1 MAASQP
7 VTPARRV
14 LMLCY
19 YYPPINTSGTARAVR
34 FATHL
39 REAGWQPTVLTVEH
53 PKDTWSIIDM
63 HSPVPEGV
71 PVVRVRELDLNRP
84 VDLLDAAINRLTR
97 RRGVLARES
106 LCIPDPQIGWTA
118 WARGIALAR
127 SHDCLYASCSPF
139 SSAVTAAWLKQ
150 LTGTP
155 LVLDFRDAWTLNPYN
170 RPNRWH
176 RAAIG
181 RLERWVIGACDRL
194 ILNTEGALR
203 RYQAAY
209 PQHAAKM
216 TWIPNGFER
225 PNPATPTPP
234 TGPFVV
240 MHTGALY
247 GNRSP
252 ELLLQ
257 TLERM
262 PECEP
267 EFVQVGPCPK
277 SLTQYRGAVR
287 VHTPG
292 SLPRAEALERLRG
305 ASLLYLKQG
314 WTTRP
319 EDNIAVAAKTFDY
332 LATGLPVL
340 AECPPGDNADL
351 VRRYASRAYLVTE
364 DSPAAME
371 AALREAYAQRGEA
384 PVIKEA
390 FLREFS
396 PQALTARLAAV
407 LAEALAEPG
416 LRRTAC

>member
-1 MAASQP
+1 MAASRP

-34 FATHL
+34 FASHL
-39 REAGWQPTVLTVEH
+39 RETGWQPTVLTVAR
-53 PKDTWSIIDM
+53 PKDTWGITDM
-63 HSPVPEGV
+63 HSPVPDGV

-84 VDLLDAAINRLTR
+84 VDLLDAAIHRLTR
-97 RRGVLARES
+97 RRSVLARES

-127 SHDCLYASCSPF
+127 EHDCLYASCSPF

-150 LTGTP
+150 VTGTP

-170 RPNRWH
+170 RHNRWH

-181 RLERWVIGACDRL
+181 RLERWAVGACDRL

-225 PNPATPTPP
+225 PNPATLAPP

-252 ELLLQ
+252 QLLLQ
-257 TLERM
+257 ALERM
-262 PECEP
+262 PDCQA
-267 EFVQVGPCPK
+267 EFVQVGQCPRP
-277 SLTQYRGAVR
+277 LAEYRGTVR
-287 VHTPG
+287 VRAPG
-292 SLPRAEALERLRG
+292 SLPRAEALACLRG

-314 WTTRP
+314 WTARP

-340 AECPPGDNADL
+340 AECPPGDNAEL

-364 DSPAAME
+364 DSAAAME
-371 AALREAYAQRGEA
+371 AALRDAYARRAEPPA
-384 PVIKEA
+384 IKEA
-390 FLREFS
+390 FLRDFS
-396 PQALTARLAAV
+396 PQALTARLATV
-407 LAEALAEPG
+407 LGEALAEPG
-416 LRRTAC
+416 VRRTAC